1 MRELEREREELGWEG
16 RALDLE
22 LKANKEE
29 QEWVLGY
36 IEELPRLRDRA
47 PRSLVRQAEELGSEP
62 QPMSKPR

>member
-1 MRELEREREELGWEG
+1 MRELGREREELGWKG

-36 IEELPRLRDRA
+36 IEEKPRLRDRA
-47 PRSLVRQAEELGSEP
+47 LRSLVRHAKDLGS
-62 QPMSKPR
+62 